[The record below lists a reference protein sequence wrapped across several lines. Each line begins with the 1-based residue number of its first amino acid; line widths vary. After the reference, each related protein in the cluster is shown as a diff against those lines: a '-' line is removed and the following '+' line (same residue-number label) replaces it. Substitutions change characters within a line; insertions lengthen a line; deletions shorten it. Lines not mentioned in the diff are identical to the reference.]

1 VPQRAARQTSKPD
14 TQDIG
19 YSQNPETNTTGW
31 TNREKKYRRKTLN
44 EQRKNEE
51 KATK

>member
-1 VPQRAARQTSKPD
+1 MSQVRPADMRKPHM
-14 TQDIG
+14 QGIG
-19 YSQNPETNTTGW
+19 YSQNPETNTIGR